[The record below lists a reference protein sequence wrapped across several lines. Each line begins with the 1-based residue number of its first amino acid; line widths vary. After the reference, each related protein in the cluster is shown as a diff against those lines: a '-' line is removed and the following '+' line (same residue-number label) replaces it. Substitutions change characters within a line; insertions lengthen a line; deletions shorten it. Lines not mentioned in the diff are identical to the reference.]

1 MTVPVF
7 ITYRDRLSMLD
18 RCLSSL
24 LDHGWNER
32 SITIIDNGD
41 ELATG
46 RIAIGLAIGPYRGC
60 EVVQG
65 DNSYRQLAPWGMGLV
80 PKDRPYI
87 VTDCDCAIVPECPDD
102 IVEKMLEV
110 LKFWPEVAKVGLGIN
125 TANFLDPP
133 PDRYA
138 YSYKMERAV
147 AGYPMLGYI
156 PLPNAITGATGDDLC
171 GIRAAPVDT
180 TFAMY
185 RGPDWP
191 GICGVRLEAPYL
203 IEHLPWLN
211 REYSEEEHLYYSRP
225 DMTTWAR
232 THSAAEEV
240 PPKVLVP
247 FTSLRAETVVGLA
260 NSTIPYEMVARPITD
275 DEGYFLALSE
285 AWTPTP
291 EHMPEPFIVV
301 EHDIVVR
308 PETLRELRDCPED
321 WCAAPYPY
329 LNESEAWGMG
339 CVKFSDRLIC
349 RSPYLFQKIANEGDS
364 LHPPRHWCRLDAHI
378 WEALTER
385 GEHRHDHP
393 GPALGHIG
401 GKTVTHGCYTADD
414 LVRIGRA

>member
-1 MTVPVF
+1 MAVPVF
-7 ITYRDRLSMLD
+7 ITYRDRADMLSA
-18 RCLSSL
+18 CLTSL
-24 LDHGWNER
+24 WDYGFDDV
-32 SITIIDNGD
+32 TVIDND
-41 ELATG
+41 SA
-46 RIAIGLAIGPYRGC
+46 RPYREWGVK
-60 EVVQG
+60 VVRS
-65 DNSYRQLAPWGMGLV
+65 DNSYRQLAPWGLGLV

-87 VTDCDCAIVPECPDD
+87 VSDSDCMIADTCPDD
-102 IVEKMLEV
+102 LVERMLEV
-110 LKFWPEVAKVGLGIN
+110 LERWPEVAKVGLGIN

-147 AGYPMLGYI
+147 AGYPLIAPGV
-156 PLPNAITGATGDDLC
+156 
-171 GIRAAPVDT
+171 RAAPVDT

-185 RGPDWP
+185 RAGGEWP

-211 REYSEEEHLYYSRP
+211 REYSQDEHLYYSRP

-247 FTSLRAETVVGLA
+247 FTALRAETVVGLQ

-275 DEGYFLALSE
+275 DEGYFWALSE

-329 LNESEAWGMG
+329 LNEAEAWGMG

-349 RSPYLFQKIANEGDS
+349 RSPYLFQKISNEGDP

-393 GPALGHIG
+393 GPALGHVG
-401 GKTVTHGCYTADD
+401 GRTVTHGCYSADD

>member
-1 MTVPVF
+1 MDDIPVF
-7 ITYRDRLSMLD
+7 ITYRDRKSMLNE
-18 RCLSSL
+18 CLTSL
-24 LDHGWNER
+24 YKHGWGPG
-32 SITIIDNGD
+32 SIVVIDND
-41 ELATG
+41 SAKPLPHRPSLRLEA
-46 RIAIGLAIGPYRGC
+46 PYLI
-60 EVVQG
+60 QA
-65 DNSYRQLAPWGMGLV
+65 DNSARQLAPWALGLV

-87 VTDCDCAIVPECPDD
+87 VTDCDCAILAACPDD
-102 IVEKMLEV
+102 LVEKMLDI
-110 LKFWPEVAKVGLGIN
+110 LDTFPDVAKVGLGIN

-133 PDRYA
+133 PERYR

-147 AGYPMLGYI
+147 QGYPHLTGS
-156 PLPNAITGATGDDLC
+156 NGTSAI
-171 GIRAAPVDT
+171 AAPVDT

-185 RGPDWP
+185 RAGGEWP

-211 REYSEEEHLYYSRP
+211 REYTEEEHLYYSRS

-232 THSAAEEV
+232 THSAASEV

-247 FTSLRAETVVGLA
+247 FTALRAETIVGLQS
-260 NSTIPYEMVARPITD
+260 STIAYEMVARPIMD
-275 DEGYFLALSE
+275 DEGYFDALAE
-285 AWTPTP
+285 AWTPTE

-321 WCAAPYPY
+321 WCAMPYPY
-329 LNESEAWGMG
+329 LNEKEAWGMG

-349 RSPYLFQKIANEGDS
+349 RSPHLFSRIANEGDP

-385 GEHRHDHP
+385 GEVRHDHP

-401 GKTVTHGCYTADD
+401 GQVVKHGCYSADD
-414 LVRIGRA
+414 LVRVGRA

>member
-32 SITIIDNGD
+32 SITIIDNDSHHWGD
-41 ELATG
+41 
-46 RIAIGLAIGPYRGC
+46 IGSFDEPYRGC
-60 EVVQG
+60 GVVQG

-102 IVEKMLEV
+102 LVEKMLEV
-110 LKFWPEVAKVGLGIN
+110 LERWPEVAKVGLGIN

-133 PDRYA
+133 PERYA

-147 AGYPMLGYI
+147 AGYPVMGTVRLDEGPPI
-156 PLPNAITGATGDDLC
+156 HV
-171 GIRAAPVDT
+171 RAAPVDT

-260 NSTIPYEMVARPITD
+260 KSTIPYEMVARPITD
-275 DEGYFLALSE
+275 DEGYFWALSE

-321 WCAAPYPY
+321 WCAVGYKY
-329 LNESEAWGMG
+329 LNEPSAYGMG

-393 GPALGHIG
+393 GPPIGHIG
-401 GKTVTHGCYTADD
+401 GETVKHGCYSADD